1 MQLFWQQHIKLHII
15 SYITYKMEIFD
26 VLRHIRNIVSG
37 TCDNSPLLQSRP
49 LNTMPIH
56 IIGDI
61 HGYYQPYE
69 NLLIEGNLI
78 DGDLNW
84 CGGDDQI

>member
-1 MQLFWQQHIKLHII
+1 
-15 SYITYKMEIFD
+15 
-26 VLRHIRNIVSG
+26 
-37 TCDNSPLLQSRP
+37 
-49 LNTMPIH
+49 MPIH